1 MQIAVCDAWKTG
13 APLRVKS
20 CISFWGINP
29 GRRNMGKRGPAPG
42 TGGRPRKPLA
52 EKIATGNPG
61 RRKLTVVELPEPE
74 NLTGVDMP
82 EVKEFMREQQRDG
95 GELCAEEVYTETW
108 QWLKSCGCERLVS
121 VQLIQQYAMCVARWI
136 LTEQAI
142 SKYGSLSKHPTTGAP
157 IASPYVAMEQN
168 YMKQAN
174 QLWASMY
181 SVVRENCSTE
191 FGATPQDDVM
201 DRLLRS
207 REG

>member
-1 MQIAVCDAWKTG
+1 
-13 APLRVKS
+13 
-20 CISFWGINP
+20 
-29 GRRNMGKRGPAPG
+29 MGKRGPAPG

-52 EKIATGNPG
+52 EKIATDNPG

-74 NLTGVDMP
+74 NLIGVDMP

-108 QWLKSCGCERLVS
+108 QWLKNCGCERLVS

-174 QLWASMY
+174 QLWASIY

>member
-1 MQIAVCDAWKTG
+1 
-13 APLRVKS
+13 
-20 CISFWGINP
+20 
-29 GRRNMGKRGPAPG
+29 MGKRGPAPG
-42 TGGRPRKPLA
+42 TGGRPRKPLT

-74 NLTGVDMP
+74 DLTGVDMP

-108 QWLKSCGCERLVS
+108 QWLKCCGCERLVS

-174 QLWASMY
+174 QLWVSIY